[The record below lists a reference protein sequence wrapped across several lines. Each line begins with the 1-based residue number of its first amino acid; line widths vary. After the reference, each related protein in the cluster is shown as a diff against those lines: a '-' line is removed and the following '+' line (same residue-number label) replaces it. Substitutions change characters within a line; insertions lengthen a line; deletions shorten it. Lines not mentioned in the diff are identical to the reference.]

1 MSDDKEIILGLNW
14 KGVLLFVPLAFLC
27 VPICW
32 LPFLFDTFRAQE
44 RLDTSDQQDAK

>member
-1 MSDDKEIILGLNW
+1 MSDDEEVILGLNW

-32 LPFLFDTFRAQE
+32 LPFLFDTFRAKEQSADGDPQSE
-44 RLDTSDQQDAK
+44 